1 MNTSNVQSF
10 EVDYDRAS
18 DVLYITQMRSV
29 STKGVEDRN
38 GIVWRYDVNGALI
51 GATLTD
57 FFDRWHEDRSNLAI
71 ELAERFQISAPQATR
86 DWAARSSSSS

>member
-1 MNTSNVQSF
+1 MSNVQSF
-10 EVDYDRAS
+10 QVDYDRAS

-38 GIVWRYDVNGALI
+38 GIVWRYDVNGTLI

-71 ELAERFQISAPQATR
+71 ELAERFQISAPQANR
-86 DWAARSSSSS
+86 VINHAFGDAGN